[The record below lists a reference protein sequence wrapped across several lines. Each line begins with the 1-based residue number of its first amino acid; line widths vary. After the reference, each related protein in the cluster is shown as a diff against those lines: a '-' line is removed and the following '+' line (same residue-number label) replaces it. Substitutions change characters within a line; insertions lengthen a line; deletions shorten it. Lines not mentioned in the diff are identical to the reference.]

1 MFYNGFIMKTGNNE
15 RLHDLQDRFQ
25 KMEPEIRDEKVKEA
39 LSIVYGMIQ
48 EVLRSEV
55 SRPEQGQDPDP
66 SGVADIYKKAPK
78 MEGEAMNSPLEPGTK
93 APDFTLLDAKG
104 YKVSLSDF
112 KGSPVML
119 VFYPLDWSPGCSQQ
133 LDLYQHEWKEFE
145 SRGVKVLG
153 ISVDSIYS
161 HGAWAAVR
169 KIEFPL
175 LSDFNPK
182 GEVSEKY
189 SVYRNTDGFS
199 ERALYLID
207 NEGVIRYSYVS
218 PQIHHIPDIYQLLSK
233 IEEIYKPAITI

>member
-1 MFYNGFIMKTGNNE
+1 MKREIND
-15 RLHDLQDRFQ
+15 RMHDLQEKFQ
-25 KMEPEIRDEKVKEA
+25 QMEPEIRDQKVKEA
-39 LSIVYGMIQ
+39 LSLMYGMVQ
-48 EVLRSEV
+48 ELWRETGNRVETGQNSE
-55 SRPEQGQDPDP
+55 S

-78 MEGEAMNSPLEPGTK
+78 MEGEAMNRPLSPGTK
-93 APDFTLLDAKG
+93 APDFSLKDANG

-145 SRGVKVLG
+145 KRGVKVIG

-161 HGAWAAVR
+161 HGAWATVR
-169 KIEFPL
+169 RIEFPL

-182 GEVSEKY
+182 GEVARKY
-189 SVYRNTDGFS
+189 NIYRDTDGFS

-207 NEGVIRYSYVS
+207 ADGIIKYSYVS
-218 PQIHHIPDIYQLLSK
+218 PQIHHIPDIYELFRKL
-233 IEEIYKPAITI
+233 EEIYKPVITI